1 LISPGHFGF
10 HSSVMPPPLTIPARP
25 EPLALEPARTAVLV
39 VDMQN
44 AFASP
49 GGYLDL
55 LGADVSGAPVVIE
68 RIGRVLAAS
77 RPAGMPIVFLQMGW
91 HADLR
96 DAGGPM
102 SPNWHKANAL
112 RLMRRQPELAGKLM
126 IHGTWDFALV
136 DGLKPEPG
144 DLVVPKPRYSGFFG
158 TNLDMLLRERG
169 IRTLVFTGVASNVC
183 VESTLRDA
191 FFLEYF
197 PLWIAGTSLSSGPA
211 WLHDATVEN
220 VQRFLGW
227 VTTTEEYLAAVRAG
241 GP

>member
-1 LISPGHFGF
+1 MTS
-10 HSSVMPPPLTIPARP
+10 PLTVPARP

-44 AFASP
+44 AFASR

-55 LGADVSGAPVVIE
+55 FGVDVSGAPAVIE

-77 RPAGMPIVFLQMGW
+77 RPAGMTVAFLQMGW

-96 DAGGPM
+96 DAGGPT

-112 RLMRRQPELAGKLM
+112 RLMRRRPDLAGKLM
-126 IHGTWDFALV
+126 VHGTWDYALV
-136 DGLKPEPG
+136 DDLKPEAG
-144 DLVVPKPRYSGFFG
+144 DLTVGKPRYSGFFG

-197 PLWIAGTSLSSGPA
+197 PLWITDTSLPSGPA

-227 VTTTEEYLAAVRAG
+227 VTTTEEYLAALRAA
-241 GP
+241 